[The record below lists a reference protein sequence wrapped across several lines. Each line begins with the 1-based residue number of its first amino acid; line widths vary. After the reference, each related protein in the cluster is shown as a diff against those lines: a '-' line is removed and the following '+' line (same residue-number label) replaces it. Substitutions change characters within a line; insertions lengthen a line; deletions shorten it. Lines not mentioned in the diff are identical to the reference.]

1 MAIKRKSK
9 DPVRVVLPRRTKRQ
23 PKIRCKEAFWNFVP
37 KKPLKNDTHIN
48 NLPDEVLLNIFCY
61 FTTKQLYC
69 QIRPVCRRWMVL
81 TMSPILWRVIDVK
94 NEVPT
99 HVLTYWIKTSPLLK
113 SFSIQNR
120 NDADIIADQVNKITY
135 SSNLD
140 SNYYRYISKWLSI
153 LLQHFDI
160 LIFSGILQLAKC
172 CKQLESI
179 KMQNCWGSPKCCF
192 IRSTPLCTLVTRC
205 NNLYN
210 FNFSQSRFVSRKF
223 FRLISRDKR
232 NGRIMKK
239 CNYIGPMTVKQMR
252 ALFLALRDY
261 EVHDTAT
268 IGNVNFTQ
276 KFKLRDIIR
285 YFQEIQNPRQ
295 VVNDIWENLYYGHD
309 EEEAI
314 DYPMQMDA

>member
-99 HVLTYWIKTSPLLK
+99 HVLTYWIKASPLLK
-113 SFSIQNR
+113 SFSIQDR
-120 NDADIIADQVNKITY
+120 NDTDIIAD
-135 SSNLD
+135 
-140 SNYYRYISKWLSI
+140 
-153 LLQHFDI
+153 
-160 LIFSGILQLAKC
+160 QLAKC

-179 KMQNCWGSPKCCF
+179 KMQNCWGSPKCCL

-232 NGRIMKK
+232 SGRIMKK
-239 CNYIGPMTVKQMR
+239 CSYIGPMTVKQMR
-252 ALFLALRDY
+252 ALFSALRDY

-295 VVNDIWENLYYGHD
+295 VVHDIWENLYYGQN